1 MPTAYT
7 GECDETPELSNSQKD
22 AIYETFLNY
31 FIEKNIVT
39 SRVSQ
44 YTDGTQ
50 KEYFDMNKAG
60 ETFINK
66 YYFPFLQRK
75 IQEEREKEKPNLK
88 YISIYRYAA
97 DIIGYDYELRK
108 GE

>member
-75 IQEEREKEKPNLK
+75 NPCEIRANPWPCS
-88 YISIYRYAA
+88 YYSSP
-97 DIIGYDYELRK
+97 GTP
-108 GE
+108 